1 MFVKKLT
8 NLAADNTKAVPLDAV
23 RRLGVYMRR
32 IRQLKAAGFDTISS
46 EQIVAPYR
54 ISPAQF
60 RKDLSYF
67 GKFGKSGVGYNVDVL
82 GDGIRRVIGTDRVW
96 PVALIGVGELG
107 TALLRYP
114 GFLDSNFKM
123 AAAFEADPAKIGRV
137 CNGVRI
143 SDIRDLKKIVAK
155 NGIRVAMVSTFGN
168 QGLGAVECTNC
179 GQCVIVCPTG
189 ALVEK
194 SSVKQVW
201 NAINDEKKTVV
212 VQTAPAVRVAIGEEF
227 GLPAGASWTGKMV
240 AGLRALGFDKV
251 FDTDFSADLTI
262 MEEGNELLKRIKEGG
277 TLPMITS

>member
-155 NGIRVAMVSTFGN
+155 NGIRVAMI
-168 QGLGAVECTNC
+168 AVNKEAAQN
-179 GQCVIVCPTG
+179 VVD
-189 ALVEK
+189 
-194 SSVKQVW
+194 QVAASGIK
-201 NAINDEKKTVV
+201 AILNF
-212 VQTAPAVRVAIGEEF
+212 APAGITFPDGIYFSNMDVACELE
-227 GLPAGASWTGKMV
+227 GLVCRLEHQLA
-240 AGLRALGFDKV
+240 
-251 FDTDFSADLTI
+251 
-262 MEEGNELLKRIKEGG
+262 
-277 TLPMITS
+277 